1 MRFVAP
7 LLPFGSG
14 VLAGKPPIS
23 RIPIQEK
30 GQNDVGAFQL
40 LRWAKIQNGNQETEG
55 GKKDILG
62 LCIWGKL

>member
-7 LLPFGSG
+7 LLPFGSV

-23 RIPIQEK
+23 RITIQEK

-62 LCIWGKL
+62 FNET